1 MSDISANNKRI
12 AKNTLVLY
20 VRMLAMMVISIY
32 TSRVILKSL
41 GIEDYGIYNVV
52 GGFVSMFTMISGS
65 LNNAINRF
73 LMFDI
78 GKGDIEQLTKTF
90 SSAVTIQMLLALIF
104 FIIAETIGLWFLN
117 YKMVIPESR
126 ILATNFVYQFS
137 IISFM
142 LSLITIPY
150 NAIIIAREKMSIFAY
165 MSILDVVGK
174 LLIAWST
181 QYTPTDKLIFFSAII
196 MIFSLIMRLI
206 YGIYCKRNFEECN
219 FKFNFDKKRL
229 KEMFSFAG
237 WNVIGSVSAILRDQG
252 GNILINLFYGP
263 TVNAARAIASQVNNA
278 ITGFV
283 HNFQT
288 ALTPQII
295 KNYASSN
302 HEYMFALA
310 LKGARFSFYILF
322 FLSLPFILNTDY
334 ILQLWL
340 EEVPAHSALFVQLVL
355 ILAMFDC
362 VANPFVTIALAT
374 GRIRNYQL
382 IVGGLQMLNLPIAY
396 ICLRV
401 GNFPEIV
408 TIVAI
413 FMALICMV
421 ARLIIL
427 KNMVALNIP
436 RVCRE
441 VFLNTIIVGLLSS
454 IVPYF
459 VSNFN
464 ENNFTGFTINS
475 IICFVSSSIVILYI
489 GCKKEERIYV
499 YKSITNKLKFTK
511 YSGK

>member
-1 MSDISANNKRI
+1 MNENNKRI

-219 FKFNFDKKRL
+219 FKFNFDKERL

-237 WNVIGSVSAILRDQG
+237 WNVIGSASAILRDQG
-252 GNILINLFYGP
+252 GNILINLFFGP

-302 HEYMFALA
+302 HEYMFTLA

-401 GNFPEIV
+401 GSIPEIV

-427 KNMVALNIP
+427 KKMVILNIQ
-436 RVCRE
+436 RVCKE
-441 VFLNTIIVGLLSS
+441 VFFNAIKVGLLSS
-454 IVPYF
+454 IIPYLIHI
-459 VSNFN
+459 NN
-464 ENNFTGFTINS
+464 ETTFLHFMIDC
-475 IICFVSSSIVILYI
+475 IFCLISSSVVILFV
-489 GCKKEERIYV
+489 GCDKKERTFIFEKVID
-499 YKSITNKLKFTK
+499 KLN
-511 YSGK
+511 

>member
-1 MSDISANNKRI
+1 MNENSKRI

-78 GKGDIEQLTKTF
+78 GKGNIEQLTKTF

-150 NAIIIAREKMSIFAY
+150 NAIIIAHEKMSIFAY

-196 MIFSLIMRLI
+196 MIFNLIMRLI

-219 FKFNFDKKRL
+219 FKFNFDKERL

-237 WNVIGSVSAILRDQG
+237 WNVIGSASAILRDQG
-252 GNILINLFYGP
+252 GNILINLFFGP

-302 HEYMFALA
+302 HDYMFTLVM
-310 LKGARFSFYILF
+310 KGARFSFYILF

-362 VANPFVTIALAT
+362 IANPFVTIALAT

-401 GNFPEIV
+401 GSFPEIV

-427 KNMVALNIP
+427 KKMVNLNIQ
-436 RVCRE
+436 RVCKE
-441 VFLNTIIVGLLSS
+441 VFFNAIKVGLLSS
-454 IVPYF
+454 IIPYLIHI
-459 VSNFN
+459 NN
-464 ENNFTGFTINS
+464 ETTFLHFMIDC
-475 IICFVSSSIVILYI
+475 IFCLISSSIVILFV
-489 GCKKEERIYV
+489 GCDKKERTFIFEKVID
-499 YKSITNKLKFTK
+499 KLN
-511 YSGK
+511 

>member
-1 MSDISANNKRI
+1 MNENSKRI

-32 TSRVILKSL
+32 TSRIILKSL
-41 GIEDYGIYNVV
+41 GVEDYGIYNVV

-78 GKGDIEQLTKTF
+78 GKGNIEQLTKTF

-237 WNVIGSVSAILRDQG
+237 WNVIGSASAILRDQG

-263 TVNAARAIASQVNNA
+263 IVNAARAIASQVNNA

-322 FLSLPFILNTDY
+322 LLSLPFILNTDY

-340 EEVPAHSALFVQLVL
+340 EEVPAHSAFFVQLVL

-396 ICLRV
+396 ICHKI
-401 GNFPEIV
+401 GSIPEIV

-413 FMALICMV
+413 IMTAICMV

-427 KNMVALNIP
+427 KNMVALNIL
-436 RVCRE
+436 RVCKE
-441 VFLNTIIVGLLSS
+441 VFFNAIKVGLLSS
-454 IVPYF
+454 IIPYLIHI
-459 VSNFN
+459 NN
-464 ENNFTGFTINS
+464 ETTFLHFMIDC
-475 IICFVSSSIVILYI
+475 IFCLISSSIVILFV
-489 GCKKEERIYV
+489 GCDKKERTFIFEKVID
-499 YKSITNKLKFTK
+499 KLN
-511 YSGK
+511 